1 MTLGKLFNLT
11 DLASFPQ
18 ENKGQMSYHL
28 QKKHLINC
36 KLIDIKVLGANNLA
50 KAKCGRIHIWSPDLS
65 RPRHIPVPIIT

>member
-50 KAKCGRIHIWSPDLS
+50 KATCGRIHIWSPDLS